1 MIYPRKATTLFPQI
15 CENGDVYKN
24 AFPKEEPSRLL
35 DLKAD
40 YTFRRL
46 FGNEC
51 NKNIMI
57 AFLNAF
63 FIKLKRAQ
71 VHDFKFPSWEAAGD
85 EKSNLTMLV
94 ETEDKESIYV
104 DILFPDKDAAE
115 KQSLYFWSKIYRRQF
130 ETDSDLNEQHPVIT
144 ISIMNFE
151 LFHESDE
158 FHSVFRLADK
168 EEKIALTNMQETQFV
183 EIPKLLQSW
192 KEGKLNPEENHLA
205 RWLLLLAA
213 VDDNKN
219 YFHLDIYRELEKI
232 AKTDK
237 DLEEA
242 MKAWRNISR
251 AGEEKLAS
259 KDLRKQILEQQLLQ
273 EIGILEQKRKTAEE
287 RAELAEK
294 NYNKLKRQYEQH
306 KLKIAEEKMKKME
319 AEEEA
324 LLANREAAKIVIRYG
339 NVVARNLFAQG
350 MDSAFVQNIT
360 GLSDKEVSKLKLQI
374 EEENMK
380 ELF

>member
-1 MIYPRKATTLFPQI
+1 MIYPRKAATLFPQI
-15 CENGDVYKN
+15 CENGEVYNN
-24 AFPKEEPSRLL
+24 AVPKKEFSRLI

-40 YTFRRL
+40 DAFRRL
-46 FGNEC
+46 FGDER

-57 AFLNAF
+57 SFLNAF
-63 FIKLKRAQ
+63 FIKLKRTQ
-71 VHDFKFPSWEAAGD
+71 IQNLKFQNWEAEGD
-85 EKSNLTMLV
+85 KNSNLTMLV
-94 ETEDKESIYV
+94 ETKNKESIYV
-104 DILFPDKDAAE
+104 EILFPDKDAPE
-115 KQSLYFWSKIYRRQF
+115 NQSLYFWSKVYRRQF
-130 ETDSDLNEQHPVIT
+130 ENGSDFNGQHSVIT
-144 ISIMNFE
+144 ISIMNYE

-158 FHSVFRLADK
+158 FHSVFRLSNQ
-168 EEKIALTNMQETQFV
+168 EEKIALTNLQETQFV
-183 EIPKLLQSW
+183 EIPKLIRSW
-192 KEGKLNPEENHLA
+192 KEGKLDLEENYLA

-213 VDDNKN
+213 VDDHKN
-219 YFHLDIYRELEKI
+219 YFHLDIYKELEKI

-251 AGEEKLAS
+251 AGEEKLAT
-259 KDLRKQILEQQLLQ
+259 KDRHTQILEQQLLQ
-273 EIGILEQKRKTAEE
+273 EIEILEQKRKTAEE

-294 NYNKLKRQYEQH
+294 KYNKLKRQYEQH
-306 KLKIAEEKMKKME
+306 KLKIAEEKIKKME

-350 MDSAFVQNIT
+350 MDSTFVQNIT
-360 GLSDKEVSKLKLQI
+360 GLSDKEVAKLKLQI

-380 ELF
+380 ELL

>member
-15 CENGDVYKN
+15 CENGEVYKN
-24 AFPKEEPSRLL
+24 AVSKEESCHLL
-35 DLKAD
+35 DLKAG

-46 FGNEC
+46 FGDER
-51 NKNIMI
+51 NKKIMI

-63 FIKLKRAQ
+63 FIKLERAKIY
-71 VHDFKFPSWEAAGD
+71 DFKFPWWEAAGG
-85 EKSNLTMLV
+85 EKSHFTMLV

-104 DILFPDKDAAE
+104 EILFPNKDAVE
-115 KQSLYFWSKIYRRQF
+115 EQSLYFWSKIYCRQF
-130 ETDSDLNEQHPVIT
+130 ETDSELNEQHPVIT

-151 LFHESDE
+151 LFHESEE
-158 FHSVFRLADK
+158 FYSVFRLSEK

-183 EIPKLLQSW
+183 EIPKLIRSW
-192 KEGKLNPEENHLA
+192 KEGQLDPEENNLA

-219 YFHLDIYRELEKI
+219 YFYLDIYRELEKI

-237 DLEEA
+237 DIEA
-242 MKAWRNISR
+242 AMQAWRDISSAEDER
-251 AGEEKLAS
+251 LAH
-259 KDLRKQILEQQLLQ
+259 KDRNQQSRKQQLLQ
-273 EIGILEQKRKTAEE
+273 EIEILRQKRKAAEE

-294 NYNKLKRQYEQH
+294 KYNKLKRQYEQY
-306 KLKIAEEKMKKME
+306 KLKATEEKIKKLEAEEKS
-319 AEEEA
+319 
-324 LLANREAAKIVIRYG
+324 LLANREAAKIIIRYG

-350 MDSAFVQNIT
+350 MDSLFVQNVT
-360 GLSDKEVSKLKLQI
+360 GLSDKEVAALKMQI

-380 ELF
+380 DLF